1 MNDTLFRGDHEED
14 ETYEAS
20 FDSTR
25 PTLLENIMLYSV
37 QIVLLAFVVA
47 GILIIKLG
55 KAAANSIR
63 KIYSALAEVAM
74 ISHPHE

>member
-25 PTLLENIMLYSV
+25 PTLFESAVLYSV
-37 QIVLLAFVVA
+37 QIILLAFVVA

-55 KAAANSIR
+55 KAAVNSIR
-63 KIYSALAEVAM
+63 KIHSALVEVAM
-74 ISHPHE
+74 ISRPHE